1 MTKLTEQEELEKILA
16 RLEVFDPGVAILD
29 PPIAGGRR
37 DYPFGTRFEPDK
49 HFMLNEN
56 GLLKMAAP
64 WIVVWTF
71 SEQHDLVI

>member
-16 RLEVFDPGVAILD
+16 RLEVFDPGAAILD

-49 HFMLNEN
+49 HFMLNEKPVSK
-56 GLLKMAAP
+56 GQALL
-64 WIVVWTF
+64 WLRTLEHVVV
-71 SEQHDLVI
+71 H

>member
-16 RLEVFDPGVAILD
+16 RLEVFDPGAAILD

-49 HFMLNEN
+49 HFMLNEKPVSK
-56 GLLKMAAP
+56 GQALL
-64 WIVVWTF
+64 WLRTLEHV
-71 SEQHDLVI
+71 LVH